1 MPATSVNHQRS
12 RPKPYRKT
20 HMKFARISHPSLD
33 QPRYASVLGSAVFPL
48 PVGYNFEFV
57 TVYEGQPTLAL
68 EEVKLLAPV
77 VPSKV
82 VCVGRNYREHAAEL
96 GNKMPDEP
104 LLFLKA
110 PSAVI
115 GPEDAIQ
122 LPSASQQVEHEGEL
136 GVVIGRIIRGLRPS
150 ENPLDYVFG
159 YTCVNDVTARDLQRK
174 DVQFTRGKSFDTFC
188 PVGPWIE
195 TELEPANVTV
205 TTRLNG
211 EIKQQGNTA
220 DMAFPVAFLIRY
232 ISEIMTL
239 YPGDLIATGTPA
251 GVSKMNDGDMVE
263 VEVGGIGVL
272 RNQVVNRQV
281 VN

>member
-1 MPATSVNHQRS
+1 MRL
-12 RPKPYRKT
+12 
-20 HMKFARISHPSLD
+20 LD
-33 QPRYASVLGSAVFPL
+33 PIR
-48 PVGYNFEFV
+48 
-57 TVYEGQPTLAL
+57 
-68 EEVKLLAPV
+68 
-77 VPSKV
+77 PSKI

-110 PSAVI
+110 PSAIIYSGDEIV
-115 GPEDAIQ
+115 

-136 GVVIGRIIRGLRPS
+136 GVVIGRVARNIASG
-150 ENPLDYVFG
+150 EDPLSYILG

-195 TELEPANVTV
+195 TDIDPVSVAVE
-205 TTRLNG
+205 TRLNG
-211 EIKQQGNTA
+211 EVKQKGNTA

-251 GVSKMNDGDMVE
+251 GVSRMKPGDVVE
-263 VEVGGIGVL
+263 VEVSGIGKL
-272 RNQVVNRQV
+272 VNRV
-281 VN
+281 SEPK

>member
-1 MPATSVNHQRS
+1 
-12 RPKPYRKT
+12 
-20 HMKFARISHPSLD
+20 
-33 QPRYASVLGSAVFPL
+33 
-48 PVGYNFEFV
+48 
-57 TVYEGQPTLAL
+57 
-68 EEVKLLAPV
+68 

-115 GPEDAIQ
+115 ASDDEIE
-122 LPSASQQVEHEGEL
+122 LPGASQQVEHEGEL
-136 GVVIGRIIRGLRPS
+136 GVVIGRVARKIPATDD
-150 ENPLDYVFG
+150 PLSYVFG

-195 TELEPANVTV
+195 TDLDPASVTV
-205 TTRLNG
+205 QTRLNG
-211 EIKQQGNTA
+211 ELKQKGNTA
-220 DMAFPVAFLIRY
+220 DMAFSVAFLIRY

-251 GVSKMNDGDMVE
+251 GVSRMKHGDTVE
-263 VEVGGIGVL
+263 VEVTGIGILRNRIGVL
-272 RNQVVNRQV
+272 L
-281 VN
+281 

>member
-1 MPATSVNHQRS
+1 MRLCRIAHESLSTPYYAILTQNTVEPLAADERGLTQISVHPRS
-12 RPKPYRKT
+12 
-20 HMKFARISHPSLD
+20 
-33 QPRYASVLGSAVFPL
+33 SAAHFDL
-48 PVGYNFEFV
+48 S
-57 TVYEGQPTLAL
+57 
-68 EEVKLLAPV
+68 EVKVLAPV
-77 VPSKV
+77 APSKI

-115 GPEDAIQ
+115 ASGDEIE
-122 LPSASQQVEHEGEL
+122 LPRASQQVEHEGEL
-136 GVVIGRIIRGLRPS
+136 GVVIGRVAQKLK
-150 ENPLDYVFG
+150 ENDDPLSYILG

-195 TELEPANVTV
+195 TDIDPTNVTV
-205 TTRLNG
+205 QTRLNG
-211 EIKQQGNTA
+211 ELKQKGNTA
-220 DMAFPVAFLIRY
+220 DMAFSVAFLIRY

-251 GVSKMNDGDMVE
+251 GVSRMNPGDTVE
-263 VEVGGIGVL
+263 VEVTGIGILRNTIGVL
-272 RNQVVNRQV
+272 
-281 VN
+281 

>member
-1 MPATSVNHQRS
+1 M
-12 RPKPYRKT
+12 
-20 HMKFARISHPSLD
+20 RI
-33 QPRYASVLGSAVFPL
+33 
-48 PVGYNFEFV
+48 
-57 TVYEGQPTLAL
+57 L
-68 EEVKLLAPV
+68 EPI
-77 VPSKV
+77 VPSKI

-110 PSAVI
+110 PSAIIASGDEIV
-115 GPEDAIQ
+115 
-122 LPSASQQVEHEGEL
+122 LPGASQQVEHEGEL
-136 GVVIGRIIRGLRPS
+136 GVVIGRVARNIATD
-150 ENPLDYVFG
+150 EDPLSYVRG

-195 TELEPANVTV
+195 TDIDPGNVV
-205 TTRLNG
+205 VQTRLNG
-211 EIKQQGNTA
+211 EVKQKGNTA

-251 GVSKMNDGDMVE
+251 GVSRMKPGDVVE
-263 VEVGGIGVL
+263 VEVAGIGVL
-272 RNQVVNRQV
+272 RNQVVSANH
-281 VN
+281 

>member
-1 MPATSVNHQRS
+1 
-12 RPKPYRKT
+12 
-20 HMKFARISHPSLD
+20 MKIARISHPSLD
-33 QPRYASVLGSAVFPL
+33 NRRYASVIGSGVLPFPADYSFERQELQQTTTSL
-48 PVGYNFEFV
+48 P
-57 TVYEGQPTLAL
+57 LS
-68 EEVKLLAPV
+68 EVKLFAPV
-77 VPSKV
+77 TPSKI

-110 PSAVI
+110 PSALI
-115 GPEDAIQ
+115 ASGDHIQ
-122 LPSASQQVEHEGEL
+122 LPAASQQVEHEGEL
-136 GVVIGRIIRGLRPS
+136 GVVIGRTASKLTED

-195 TELEPANVTV
+195 TELDPTSANV
-205 TTRLNG
+205 TTRLNS

-251 GVSKMNDGDMVE
+251 GVSKMKDGDVVE
-263 VEVGGIGVL
+263 VEVAGVGVL
-272 RNQVVNRQV
+272 RNQVVSGF
-281 VN
+281 

>member
-1 MPATSVNHQRS
+1 MRMRLQ
-12 RPKPYRKT
+12 
-20 HMKFARISHPSLD
+20 D
-33 QPRYASVLGSAVFPL
+33 PL
-48 PVGYNFEFV
+48 R
-57 TVYEGQPTLAL
+57 
-68 EEVKLLAPV
+68 
-77 VPSKV
+77 PSKI

-110 PSAVI
+110 PSAI
-115 GPEDAIQ
+115 ITAGEDIV

-136 GVVIGRIIRGLRPS
+136 GVVIGRVARNIPS
-150 ENPLDYVFG
+150 DEDPLSYVLG

-195 TELEPANVTV
+195 TDIDPTNVAV
-205 TTRLNG
+205 ETRLNG
-211 EIKQQGNTA
+211 EVKQKGNTA

-251 GVSKMNDGDMVE
+251 GVSKMKPGDIVE
-263 VEVGGIGVL
+263 VEVAGIGIL
-272 RNQVVNRQV
+272 QNRV
-281 VN
+281 R

>member
-1 MPATSVNHQRS
+1 MSTLC
-12 RPKPYRKT
+12 
-20 HMKFARISHPSLD
+20 RIAHESLEG
-33 QPRYASVLGSAVFPL
+33 PRYAELVDSDVYTL
-48 PVGYNFEFV
+48 PRGVPFQ
-57 TVYEGQPTLAL
+57 TVYIETREPRFSL

-77 VPSKV
+77 SPSKI

-115 GPEDAIQ
+115 GTEARIE
-122 LPSASQQVEHEGEL
+122 LPAASQQVEHEGEL
-136 GVVIGRIIRGLRPS
+136 GVVIGRTARNIS
-150 ENPLDYVFG
+150 DTDDPLSYVFG

-188 PVGPWIE
+188 PVGPWIV
-195 TELEPANVTV
+195 TDLDPTNVTV

-211 EIKQQGNTA
+211 EVKQNGNTR
-220 DMAFPVAFLIRY
+220 DMAFDVAFLIRY
-232 ISEIMTL
+232 ISAIMTL

-251 GVSKMNDGDMVE
+251 GVSRMKHGDVVE
-263 VEVGGIGVL
+263 VEVGGVGIL
-272 RNQVVNRQV
+272 RNRVYDRSDA
-281 VN
+281 

>member
-1 MPATSVNHQRS
+1 MS
-12 RPKPYRKT
+12 RLC
-20 HMKFARISHPSLD
+20 RIAHESLEG
-33 QPRYASVLGSAVFPL
+33 PRYAEYVDDLVYTL
-48 PVGYNFEFV
+48 PQEFHFKRIGFSKA
-57 TVYEGQPTLAL
+57 EPHFSLD
-68 EEVKLLAPV
+68 EVKLLPPV
-77 VPSKV
+77 TPSKI

-115 GPEDAIQ
+115 ASDDKIV

-136 GVVIGRIIRGLRPS
+136 GVVIGRVARNLS
-150 ENPLDYVFG
+150 SSDDPLSYVFG

-195 TELEPANVTV
+195 TELDPRTAGVE
-205 TTRLNG
+205 TRLNG
-211 EIKQQGNTA
+211 EVKQKGNTA
-220 DMAFPVAFLIRY
+220 DMSFPVAFLITY

-251 GVSKMNDGDMVE
+251 GVSRMNHGDTVE
-263 VEVGGIGVL
+263 VEIAGIGVL
-272 RNQVVNRQV
+272 RNRVYDPRQ
-281 VN
+281 

>member
-1 MPATSVNHQRS
+1 
-12 RPKPYRKT
+12 
-20 HMKFARISHPSLD
+20 MKLCRISHESLSA
-33 QPRYASVLGSAVFPL
+33 PRYAGLSGSSVFPL
-48 PVGYNFEFV
+48 PSTYNFENI
-57 TVYEGQPTLAL
+57 TIPNQEGAL
-68 EEVKLLAPV
+68 ELDEVKLLAPV
-77 VPSKV
+77 VPSKI

-115 GPEDAIQ
+115 ALSERIVLPE
-122 LPSASQQVEHEGEL
+122 ASQQVEHEGEL
-136 GVVIGRIIRGLRPS
+136 GVVIGRTARKLS
-150 ENPLDYVFG
+150 SSDDPLDYVFG

-195 TELEPANVTV
+195 TEINPANVAV
-205 TTRLNG
+205 ETRLNG
-211 EIKQQGNTA
+211 EVKQKGNTA

-232 ISEIMTL
+232 ISDIMTL

-251 GVSKMNDGDMVE
+251 GVSRMQRGDTVE
-263 VEVGGIGVL
+263 VEVQGIGVL
-272 RNQVVNRQV
+272 RNEVYGE
-281 VN
+281 

>member
-1 MPATSVNHQRS
+1 MTT
-12 RPKPYRKT
+12 YC
-20 HMKFARISHPSLD
+20 RIAHPSLEG
-33 QPRYASVLGSAVFPL
+33 PRYAIIFEGRVFCLAPYQNFYNLGMPKSGEPVF
-48 PVGYNFEFV
+48 
-57 TVYEGQPTLAL
+57 AL

-77 VPSKV
+77 EPSKI

-115 GPEDAIQ
+115 GPDDDIE
-122 LPSASQQVEHEGEL
+122 LPSASRQVEHEGEL
-136 GVVIGRIIRGLRPS
+136 GVVIAKTARHII
-150 ENPLDYVFG
+150 EYEDVFEYILG

-188 PVGPWIE
+188 PVGPWIVS
-195 TELEPANVTV
+195 ELNPASVTV

-211 EIKQQGNTA
+211 EVKQNGNTR
-220 DMAFPVAFLIRY
+220 DMAFGVAFLIRY
-232 ISEIMTL
+232 ISAIMTL

-251 GVSKMNDGDMVE
+251 GVSRMKHGDVVE
-263 VEVGGIGVL
+263 VEVGGVGIL
-272 RNQVVNRQV
+272 RNQVYDRNQ
-281 VN
+281 